1 MNAEAL
7 QTHWALLAASVTGC
21 ALLIFAVVLL
31 VRNSARGQLRRR
43 QKALRQERG
52 RLRKAEAVVEKAERQ
67 KSRLMSHAE
76 RVKPRVL
83 QESAEAVEDARAL
96 AKIAA
101 DRVLVAE
108 NHLRRVILEE
118 FPPTQHEKLR
128 SRYLPGGPERKRPFT
143 F

>member
-7 QTHWALLAASVTGC
+7 QTHWALLLALITGC
-21 ALLIFAVVLL
+21 ALLMFAVAVL
-31 VRNSARGQLRRR
+31 VNKSARGQLRRR
-43 QKALRQERG
+43 QTALKQERG

-67 KSRLMSHAE
+67 KSRLMSHADG
-76 RVKPRVL
+76 VKPRL
-83 QESAEAVEDARAL
+83 LKESVEAVEDARAL

-108 NHLRRVILEE
+108 NHLRRVITEE
-118 FPPTQHEKLR
+118 FPPTQHGKLR
-128 SRYLPGGPERKRPFT
+128 SRYLPDAPEKKRPFT

>member
-7 QTHWALLAASVTGC
+7 QTHWALLLASITGC
-21 ALLIFAVVLL
+21 ALLLFAVAVLA
-31 VRNSARGQLRRR
+31 NKSARGQLRRK
-43 QKALRQERG
+43 QKLLKQERG

-67 KSRLMSHAE
+67 KSRLMKHAD
-76 RVKPRVL
+76 RVKPRL
-83 QESAEAVEDARAL
+83 LRESAEAVEDARAL

-108 NHLRRVILEE
+108 NHVRRVIVEE

-128 SRYLPGGPERKRPFT
+128 SRYLPDAPGKKRLFT

>member
-1 MNAEAL
+1 MNAEVL
-7 QTHWALLAASVTGC
+7 QTHWALLLASITGC
-21 ALLIFAVVLL
+21 ALLLFAVAVLAN
-31 VRNSARGQLRRR
+31 NSARGQLRRK
-43 QKALRQERG
+43 QKVLKQERG

-67 KSRLMSHAE
+67 KSRLMKLAD
-76 RVKPRVL
+76 RVKPRL
-83 QESAEAVEDARAL
+83 LRESAEAVEDARAL

-108 NHLRRVILEE
+108 NHLRRVIVEE

-128 SRYLPGGPERKRPFT
+128 SRYLPDAPEKKRPFT